1 MGKFFKGLWH
11 ALSFTRTLVLN
22 LLFLFIVIVIISSI
36 VSAPSVRIPE
46 ATAIH
51 IAPSGILV
59 DQKTYTS
66 PLPILIG
73 NSQNMPEETVV
84 RTVVDVINEAA
95 RDKRVTAMVL
105 QLDYL
110 RGGGL
115 SKLNE
120 IGQALENFKAEGKPV
135 LAYADSYTQQQ
146 YYLASFADT
155 IYINELGNLFIT
167 GYGLYQNY
175 VKDAADKLKINF
187 HVFRAGEYKDAV
199 EPYIRNS
206 MSAESREHNSR
217 WLNELWG
224 AYTSRVEAL
233 RQLPSGAVDNFIS
246 EMPEQLP
253 NYEGSSV
260 AYAKAMGFVDEI
272 VDRTGLRQ
280 QFIER
285 FGESDNEIG
294 FAAVTMEEY
303 QASQGVPIPDLT
315 DNIGLIVASG
325 TIYDGR
331 QPDGSI
337 GGDSLS
343 ELIRQA
349 REDESIKALVI
360 RVDSGGGSAFASE
373 VIREEI
379 LAARDQG
386 LPVYI
391 SMGSVAASGG
401 YWIATAADEI
411 WAMPS
416 TITGSIGVWGLYPN
430 FSESLNAIGIH
441 SDGIGTSKLAD
452 VFRLDRPLSEEAE
465 KVIQSGVDN
474 IYGNFLQL
482 VAEARNESVED
493 IHAIG
498 QGRVWTGATA
508 KELNLIDNL
517 GTLDDVISSVAITH
531 NLDKKNVKP
540 IQVPL
545 SFREQFIRALMEES
559 SYLGESVKNSI
570 LADTFFGNSQI
581 KSFKDELARTFSHLD
596 DAMPAVLAKC
606 LGCYPP

>member
-1 MGKFFKGLWH
+1 MKFLKGLWH

-36 VSAPSVRIPE
+36 VSAPSIKIPDS
-46 ATAIH
+46 TAIH
-51 IAPSGILV
+51 IAPSGFLV
-59 DQKTYTS
+59 DQKSYTS
-66 PLPILIG
+66 PLPLLVG
-73 NSQNMPEETVV
+73 DAENMPDETVV
-84 RTVVDVINEAA
+84 RTVVNVINDAA
-95 RDKRVTAMVL
+95 TDKRVTAMVL

-110 RGGGL
+110 RGGGI

-120 IGQALENFKAEGKPV
+120 IGQALQNFKAEGKLV

-146 YYLASFADT
+146 YYLASYADE

-175 VKDAADKLKINF
+175 IKDAADKLKVNF

-206 MSAESREHNSR
+206 MSEESREHNSR

-224 AYTSRVEAL
+224 AYTSKIEAA

-246 EMPEQLP
+246 AMPEQLP
-253 NYEGSSV
+253 KYEGSS
-260 AYAKAMGFVDEI
+260 AEYAKAMGLVDET

-280 QFIER
+280 QLIDR
-285 FGESDNEIG
+285 FGESDNEMG

-303 QASQGVPIPDLT
+303 IASQAISVPELA

-331 QPDGSI
+331 QPEGAI

-349 REDESIKALVI
+349 REDESVKALVI

-401 YWIATAADEI
+401 YWISTAADEI

-416 TITGSIGVWGLYPN
+416 TLTGSIGVWGLYPN
-430 FSESLNAIGIH
+430 FSESLDSIGIH
-441 SDGIGTSKLAD
+441 TDGIGTSELAD
-452 VFRLDRPLSEEAE
+452 VFRLDRPLSDQAQ

-474 IYGNFLQL
+474 IYGNFLSI

-493 IHAIG
+493 IHSIA

-508 KELNLIDNL
+508 KELNLVDNL

-545 SFREQFIRALMEES
+545 SFREQFLRALMEES
-559 SYLGESVKNSI
+559 SALGESVKNSL
-570 LADTFFGNSQI
+570 LADTLLNNRQM
-581 KSFKDELARTFSHLD
+581 KSLKDELSQTFSHLND
-596 DAMPAVLAKC
+596 MPTVLAKC